1 MLANNAK
8 YGFVVPANYNTIGQ
22 TVISGDE
29 EAVNEAGEIARK
41 MGAKKVSVLNTA
53 GPFHTEKLVECS
65 CKLKEKL
72 KNTNIN
78 KKECKVVKNID
89 GEVYK
94 KEDDFVEI
102 LSKHIMSP
110 VQFTK
115 SLKTMYDA
123 GIDTFIEIGPAK
135 TLTSFVKRMKFEKEI
150 KIININN
157 CDTLEEVIKGG
168 IK

>member
-29 EAVNEAGEIARK
+29 EAVNEAGEIAR
-41 MGAKKVSVLNTA
+41 A